1 MNKLNSFDW
10 LALILVIIGG
20 INWGIYG
27 IWGYDLV
34 AVIFGSIAIIAKI
47 IYILV
52 GISAVYLAIVSSSI
66 GRK

>member
-52 GISAVYLAIVSSSI
+52 GISAVYLAIASSSI

>member
-34 AVIFGSIAIIAKI
+34 AVIFGSITIIAKI